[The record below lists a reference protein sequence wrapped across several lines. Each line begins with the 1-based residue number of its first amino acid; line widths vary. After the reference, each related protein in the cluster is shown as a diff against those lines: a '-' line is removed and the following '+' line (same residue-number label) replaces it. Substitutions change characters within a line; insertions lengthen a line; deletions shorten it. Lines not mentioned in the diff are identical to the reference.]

1 MSDLSALAASGMNI
15 DGLAPAEKEAL
26 ERLDPSEVAALASIR
41 EKLNEEPDVAGHLA
55 SVTRAADG
63 VVIW

>member
-41 EKLNEEPDVAGHLA
+41 EKLNEEPDVSGHVVSRL
-55 SVTRAADG
+55 RADG
-63 VVIW
+63 NLVW